1 MTLASHELAAF
12 RAVAQTLSFSLA
24 AGRMHITQPA
34 LSQRIQNLERALG
47 LTLFVRDR
55 KGVRLT
61 DAGVRLL
68 RYCQV
73 KDHMESEL
81 LVELK
86 GTSDGTLGGHLRL
99 AAYSSVLHSV
109 IVPALSDF
117 LRANPSIQ
125 FEFSSHE
132 MRDLPGV
139 LERGEADFAV
149 LDREIN
155 RASLETVLLG
165 HEEYVLI
172 QPKDHPVREVYL
184 DHDPE
189 DRLTELYLSAQ
200 GQKREFR
207 RCYMDD
213 VNGILMGVVHGLGQ
227 GVVPRHLVTRN
238 LPVKV
243 IRRGT
248 PVEVP
253 VILHYFRQP
262 HYTRLQEAVIQ
273 TVKTGCRRE
282 LQKSKPAPRGGA

>member
-1 MTLASHELAAF
+1 MALPSHELAAF

-24 AGRMHITQPA
+24 AGRLFITQPA
-34 LSQRIQNLERALG
+34 LSQRIQNLERTLG

-61 DAGVRLL
+61 DAGIRLL

-73 KDHMESEL
+73 KDHLESEL
-81 LVELK
+81 LAELK
-86 GTSDGTLGGHLRL
+86 GSADGQLGGHLRL

-109 IVPALSDF
+109 LVPALSEF
-117 LRANPSIQ
+117 LRQNSSIQ
-125 FEFSSHE
+125 FEFSMHE

-149 LDREIN
+149 LDHSIE
-155 RASLETVLLG
+155 RASLETVVLG

-172 QPKDHPVREVYL
+172 QPKDHPVKEVYL

-189 DRLTELYLSAQ
+189 DRLTEIYLGAQ
-200 GQKREFR
+200 GQKGELK

-213 VNGILMGVVHGLGQ
+213 VNGILMGVALGLGQ
-227 GVVPRHLVTRN
+227 GVVPRHLVTRH
-238 LPVKV
+238 LPVR
-243 IRRGT
+243 IMSRQT
-248 PVEVP
+248 PVEIPIV
-253 VILHYFRQP
+253 LHYFRQP

-273 TVKTGCRRE
+273 TLKRGCRVH
-282 LQKSKPAPRGGA
+282 LQKSKPPPRGGA